1 MILINLAGG
10 PGSGKSTSA
19 SHLFAELK
27 MEGVKAELVG
37 EEAKEIIYDQLYPLL
52 DNQVLITGRQWQ
64 RIQRLNKSGCEVG
77 ISDSPLIQGALYI
90 QDKPYCAELTALLK
104 KLDEQIPETYN
115 VFVRRVKPYV
125 KFGRYQD
132 ETQARE
138 LDGKILDLIQNWW
151 MTIDGNRHGV
161 HILTEAILKL
171 VQKNR
176 EAEPETTI
184 PIKYVSQETK

>member
-10 PGSGKSTSA
+10 PGSGKSTMA

-27 MEGVKAELVG
+27 MEQVKAELVG

-64 RIQRLNKSGCEVG
+64 RIQRLNKSGCEVA
-77 ISDSPLIQGALYI
+77 ISDSPLIQGTLYI

-104 KLDEQIPETYN
+104 KLNEQIPETYN

-125 KFGRYQD
+125 KFGRTQD
-132 ETQARE
+132 EAGAKE
-138 LDGKILDLIQNWW
+138 LDAKVLDLITDWW

-161 HILTEAILKL
+161 HILTETILKL

-176 EAEPETTI
+176 EAEIVTTQ
-184 PIKYVSQETK
+184 PIKYV